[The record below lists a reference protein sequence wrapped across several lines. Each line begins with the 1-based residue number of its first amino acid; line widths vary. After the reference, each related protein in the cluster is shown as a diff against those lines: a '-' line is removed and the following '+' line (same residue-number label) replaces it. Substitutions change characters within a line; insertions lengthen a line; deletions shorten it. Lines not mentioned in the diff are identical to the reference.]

1 MKNLLESIDEILLMG
16 PGPSCVPPEVYTA
29 LSRKTLGYLDPHL
42 MNILDELKEMLRQI
56 MNTKNELTFTLSGTG
71 SAGMEAAFVNLVE
84 PGDKVLILVNGFFG
98 ARMQEV

>member
-1 MKNLLESIDEILLMG
+1 
-16 PGPSCVPPEVYTA
+16 
-29 LSRKTLGYLDPHL
+29 

-84 PGDKVLILVNGFFG
+84 PGDKVLIPVTVFRRAYAGSG
-98 ARMQEV
+98 QQARRSGGRPGVPLGHPGPA